1 MAKSVE
7 ALITPEVLK
16 WARERRI
23 RLSIEYAA
31 EKLNVTPA
39 RLEAWEA
46 GTERPTFAQ
55 LKKIANRYK
64 THISVFYLPEPPTDF
79 KLLTDHRKLP
89 ELLTADEKQLKELEE
104 QAYRL
109 NANIIEAYERR
120 ETLIEFYELLEESPP
135 EVPLELSEADAPEPV
150 AQEIRDF
157 LQFNTSLLQ
166 QCNDDRSA
174 LKLWRQIVEA
184 RGILVCQTSVN
195 SHLSLELETVRG
207 FCIAQKPLP
216 VIVVNP
222 KDSPYG
228 RIFTVIH
235 ELVHIGLGKSVIQN
249 TDIREGRPPDN
260 PTEVFCNQVAA
271 EVLVPAD
278 ELSAIVNR
286 HTLETDLPQISKY
299 FRVSSEVI
307 MRRLLALRYIS
318 RQKYQAYRNNLLEK
332 YQDSPAPTGG
342 GAPYH
347 NRLLNTSGEYF
358 ARTAFTAYYE
368 QKITLA
374 DLAAAFSR
382 CDTKHLFKIE
392 NAIFA

>member
-31 EKLNVTPA
+31 EKLNVKLE

-46 GTERPTFAQ
+46 GREKPTFAQ
-55 LKKIANRYK
+55 LKKIANLYK

-109 NANIIEAYERR
+109 NANIIEVYERR

-135 EVPLELSEADAPEPV
+135 EVLLELSEADAPERA
-150 AQEIRDF
+150 AQEMRDF
-157 LQFNTSLLQ
+157 LQFNTGLLQ
-166 QCNDDRSA
+166 QCKDDRSA
-174 LKLWRQIVEA
+174 LKFWRKIVEEK
-184 RGILVCQTSVN
+184 GILVCQTSVN
-195 SHLSLELETVRG
+195 SHLSVDLETVRG

-228 RIFTVIH
+228 RIFTIVH
-235 ELVHIGLGKSVIQN
+235 ELVHIALGKSVIQN
-249 TDIREGRPPDN
+249 TGFRGHPDLN
-260 PTEVFCNQVAA
+260 PTEIFCNEMAA
-271 EVLVPAD
+271 EVLVPTD
-278 ELSAIVNR
+278 ELSAIVNL
-286 HTLETDLPQISKY
+286 HTLEIDLPELSKH
-299 FRVSSEVI
+299 FRVSPEVI
-307 MRRLLALRYIS
+307 MRRLLTLRYIS
-318 RQKYQAYRNNLLEK
+318 LKDYQAYRNDLLEK
-332 YQDSPAPTGG
+332 YQDSSAPTGG

-347 NRLLNTSGEYF
+347 NRLLNASGEHF

-382 CDTKHLFKIE
+382 CDTKHLFNIE
-392 NAIFA
+392 NVIFA

>member
-31 EKLNVTPA
+31 EKLNVKLE

-46 GTERPTFAQ
+46 GREKPTFAQ
-55 LKKIANRYK
+55 LKKIANLYK

-109 NANIIEAYERR
+109 NANIIEVYERR

-135 EVPLELSEADAPEPV
+135 EVLLELSEADVPERA
-150 AQEIRDF
+150 AQEMRDF
-157 LQFNTSLLQ
+157 LQFNTGLLQ
-166 QCNDDRSA
+166 QCKDDRSA
-174 LKLWRQIVEA
+174 LKFWRKIVEEK
-184 RGILVCQTSVN
+184 GILVCQTSVN
-195 SHLSLELETVRG
+195 SHLSVDLETVRG

-228 RIFTVIH
+228 RIFTIVH
-235 ELVHIGLGKSVIQN
+235 ELVHIALGKSVIQN
-249 TDIREGRPPDN
+249 TGFRGHPDLN
-260 PTEVFCNQVAA
+260 PTEIFCNEMAA
-271 EVLVPAD
+271 EVLVPTD
-278 ELSAIVNR
+278 ELSAIVNL
-286 HTLETDLPQISKY
+286 HTLEIDLPELSKH
-299 FRVSSEVI
+299 FRVSPEVI
-307 MRRLLALRYIS
+307 MRRLLTLRYIS
-318 RQKYQAYRNNLLEK
+318 LKDYQAYRNDLLEK
-332 YQDSPAPTGG
+332 YQDSSAPTGG

-347 NRLLNTSGEYF
+347 NRLLNASGEHF

-382 CDTKHLFKIE
+382 CDTKHLFNIE
-392 NAIFA
+392 NVIFA